1 MCYTLARE
9 LAVFIMITQGR
20 VIPQQSPSDR
30 SPFLVAEGKVSSSD
44 ETGHAGGDAAQP
56 LGQG

>member
-1 MCYTLARE
+1 MLHVGQG
-9 LAVFIMITQGR
+9 AVFIMITQGR